1 VKAKPSITSGSDVSL
16 QLEISLRSL
25 AGTSFNGV
33 PVIGNREYKG
43 SISLM
48 DGEPAV
54 VAGQVTRSEM
64 RSLSGIPGFAQV
76 PLLNK
81 VTATN
86 SKQLEYDELLVVITP
101 HITIRSV
108 GENSEVYLSK

>member
-1 VKAKPSITSGSDVSL
+1 
-16 QLEISLRSL
+16 
-25 AGTSFNGV
+25 
-33 PVIGNREYKG
+33 
-43 SISLM
+43 
-48 DGEPAV
+48 
-54 VAGQVTRSEM
+54 M